1 MRVCIAG
8 FGEFR
13 QNLGEMTDYSRDPGS
28 EDDVHPGGLASGRT
42 RWILVAVA
50 AVLLVGIGCGMS
62 LDAASPHLV
71 GLDPLEVR
79 VGLGIFAC
87 VAFLWMTEA
96 LPLTITALLV
106 PVLACGFRLM
116 DVKASLS
123 GFADPLIFLFL
134 GGFAMAAALS
144 SQGLDRWL
152 ANRIL
157 RTGKGSFMTV
167 SYLLFGA
174 TALISM
180 WVSNTATTAMMLPL
194 ALGILRHLPAE
205 NQNPRNTVYLLLGI
219 AYSASVGGI
228 GTIVGSPPNGIAA
241 AKLGMGFTEWVKF
254 GIPAVLIL
262 IPLMVVIL
270 KMICKP
276 ERIRIPEM
284 VRLDFTFHRFRVLT
298 LVIFLLTA
306 MGWICSGPLSKS
318 LGVTGSFDTLV
329 ALSAIVALA
338 ATGVVR
344 WKEIEKGTDWG
355 VLLLFGGG
363 ITLSAV
369 LGQSG
374 ASLFMARVF
383 SEWVAGWPLL
393 AVTGAVILFTIFLTE
408 LTSNTALAALMV
420 PIFFAIAGQMGI
432 MPAALILPLA
442 IAASCS
448 FMMPVGTPPNALVY
462 ATGMVPQRRMIRV
475 GFVLNL
481 AFTAALVIL
490 SRWLF

>member
-1 MRVCIAG
+1 MI
-8 FGEFR
+8 
-13 QNLGEMTDYSRDPGS
+13 DYSHESGS
-28 EDDVHPGGLASGRT
+28 EDDVHPGGLTSGKT
-42 RWILVAVA
+42 RWSLVAIA
-50 AVLLVGIGCGMS
+50 AVLLAWCSYGLS
-62 LDAASPHLV
+62 LNAIAPDMV
-71 GLDPLEVR
+71 GLDPHKVR
-79 VGLGIFAC
+79 VGLGIFVC
-87 VAFLWMTEA
+87 IAFLWMTEA
-96 LPLTITALLV
+96 LPLTVTALLV
-106 PVLACGFRLM
+106 PLLACAFHLM
-116 DVKASLS
+116 NVKTSLS

-144 SQGLDRWL
+144 TQGLDRWL
-152 ANRIL
+152 AHRIL
-157 RTGKGSFMTV
+157 RAGKGNFITV

-194 ALGILRHLPAE
+194 GLGILRHIPPE
-205 NQNPRNTVYLLLGI
+205 KQSPRNAVYLLLGI

-241 AKLGMGFTEWVKF
+241 AKLGIGFTEWVKF
-254 GIPAVLIL
+254 GIPAVLVL

-270 KMICKP
+270 RMMCKP
-276 ERIRIPEM
+276 ERIKIPQ
-284 VRLDFTFHRFRVLT
+284 VDHLKFTFQQSRIIA

-306 MGWICSGPLSKS
+306 VAWIFSGPLSKL

-329 ALSAIVALA
+329 ALSAIGALVI
-338 ATGVVR
+338 TGVVQ
-344 WKEIEKGTDWG
+344 WKEIEIGTDWG

-369 LGQSG
+369 LGESG

-383 SEWVAGWPLL
+383 SEWVTGWSPV
-393 AVTGAVILFTIFLTE
+393 AIIAAVILFTIFLTE

-420 PIFFAIAGQMGI
+420 PIFFAIAGQLGI
-432 MPAALILPLA
+432 VPTALILPLA

-448 FMMPVGTPPNALVY
+448 FMMPVGTPPNALVF
-462 ATGMVPQRRMIRV
+462 ATGMVPQRKMIRV

-481 AFTAALVIL
+481 AFTVALVIL